1 MCESDALLHFLYLVQ
16 ATTSSE
22 EVEVKISP
30 CTPSLRVGRH
40 LAFKQHPRSAAK
52 VKMKSFDEGKRASE
66 S

>member
-1 MCESDALLHFLYLVQ
+1 MCFHH

-40 LAFKQHPRSAAK
+40 LAFRQHPRSAAK
-52 VKMKSFDEGKRASE
+52 KKRCERDNKIVLRSIVNL
-66 S
+66 

>member
-1 MCESDALLHFLYLVQ
+1 VYFHH

-40 LAFKQHPRSAAK
+40 LAFRQHPRSAAREK
-52 VKMKSFDEGKRASE
+52 RCERDEVNTVSCVEWIDGIK
-66 S
+66 